1 MLDKD
6 ALEKLR
12 IELLLPTA
20 KHLIQLW
27 NRIREYDLLLLI
39 LLVEIVCYIEC
50 DSFKWPLKERAELF
64 LDLIY
69 VLHQAADTASH
80 LCFKHVARFCK

>member
-1 MLDKD
+1 VLDED

-12 IELLLPTA
+12 IELLLPAA

-27 NRIREYDLLLLI
+27 NRIWEYDLLLLI
-39 LLVEIVCYIEC
+39 LLVEIVSDIER
-50 DSFKWPLKERAELF
+50 DSFKWPLKEGAELF

-69 VLHQAADTASH
+69 LLHQAADAASH
-80 LCFKHVARFCK
+80 LCFKHVAGFRK